1 MEHINYTYTTGMSE
15 AAVADRLNEVETG
28 VLALSNDGDAYAVPV
43 AHYYDGDGLYFRLGI
58 TEGSRK
64 RAFIRNTET
73 ATYLLYD
80 TEATDA
86 PRELDSWSILITGT
100 LRELPEERHS
110 EFDTAEINRRFSPIR
125 VFDGNVDEI
134 EISVFEFEIDA
145 ITGRKTPSG

>member
-1 MEHINYTYTTGMSE
+1 MDHINYAYTAGMGE
-15 AAVADRLNEVETG
+15 AAVEERLHEVETG

-43 AHYYDGDGLYFRLGI
+43 AHYYDGDRLYFRLGI

-64 RAFIRNTET
+64 RAFVENTET

-100 LRELPEERHS
+100 LRELPEERRS

-125 VFDGNVDEI
+125 VFDGSIDEI
-134 EISVFEFEIDA
+134 EISIFEFEIDT
-145 ITGRKTPSG
+145 ITGRTTPSK